1 MPVPNGDTPLL
12 TEVHKAVE
20 LIVYQGFQR
29 SHIDAAHRGRRIL
42 PEVCEDGKERGLGL
56 ARGGRGAKE
65 HVGIGVE
72 DCVSRRD
79 LNGPQRLPVVLVHE
93 VAHERRV
100 PVKDA
105 GTGHV
110 SLPAAR

>member
-72 DCVSRRD
+72 DRVCCRD
-79 LNGPQRLPVVLVHE
+79 LNGSQ
-93 VAHERRV
+93 
-100 PVKDA
+100 
-105 GTGHV
+105 
-110 SLPAAR
+110 